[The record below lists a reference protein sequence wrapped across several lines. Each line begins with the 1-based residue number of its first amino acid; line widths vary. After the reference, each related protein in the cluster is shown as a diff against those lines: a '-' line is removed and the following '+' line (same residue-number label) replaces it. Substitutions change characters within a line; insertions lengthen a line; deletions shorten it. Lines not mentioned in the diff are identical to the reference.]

1 MREINWFEWS
11 PFQYDECRECIYL
24 PLCMGGCPYFL
35 YDDDDDTLPKCDAW
49 KYNLEFFIKQK
60 VLSLKLKEE
69 FCNDSEKSKI
79 AVAPKSYL
87 KTIIIRKSILRV
99 LSIVIVLIV
108 DVSNVKIN
116 I

>member
-1 MREINWFEWS
+1 MPFAGGEFEKRIGNVCELNDQTVDEAMREINWFEWS

-35 YDDDDDTLPKCDAW
+35 YDDDDTLPKCDAW

-69 FCNDSEKSKI
+69 FCNDSEKK
-79 AVAPKSYL
+79 
-87 KTIIIRKSILRV
+87 
-99 LSIVIVLIV
+99 
-108 DVSNVKIN
+108 
-116 I
+116 